1 MAYVPDWALNTM
13 HQDLESKLK
22 ACSTLPSPPKVAS
35 ELIQLAH
42 DPEADIQ
49 AIAKIL
55 QMDPALSIKI
65 LRVANSPLYA
75 NRRNVETLAQATLII
90 GLNGILALALSFSL
104 VKSFRGEKTNGLNY
118 PQYWQRALIGASI
131 SRAIGEASSLVS
143 LEELFTAALMQDIGM
158 LALDRVLPKLY
169 KHPTFNQT
177 SHRHVIAYEQ
187 EHIGTTHAAVGGW
200 LLGNW
205 NLPERLQLAISAS
218 DDPER
223 VPATDDRIHFI
234 RCVALS
240 GMIAELYLTHAKG
253 QQVVDVSEKGKEWL
267 GFTPETFTEILTKL
281 KGLVSQS
288 EDLFECKIQD
298 NLSAETLLETAKE
311 ALLIRNMQA
320 FKQVEALKHN
330 TVILETRYHN
340 LEESSRLDSLT
351 GAYNRSYLDEVIETT
366 FEAASMNTAPLS
378 FLFVDLD
385 HFKKVN
391 DTYGHQ
397 HGDNILRAVAE
408 ILKAQTRNTDIVGRY
423 GGEEFFVVM
432 PGVNGPMAET
442 VCNRINTAFRLHTHD
457 VGPNQ
462 SLAVTVSLG
471 IATLEDGHIFESAH
485 EMIGAA
491 DQALYA
497 SKSQGRDRWTAYKT
511 LPASHHRQ
519 SHSIK

>member
-1 MAYVPDWALNTM
+1 MNR
-13 HQDLESKLK
+13 DLEAKLK

-42 DPEADIQ
+42 DPEAAIQ
-49 AIAKIL
+49 DVAKIL

-65 LRVANSPLYA
+65 LRVANSTLYA

-104 VKSFRGEKTNGLNY
+104 VKSFRGEKMNGLNY
-118 PQYWQRALIGASI
+118 PLYWQRALIGASI

-143 LEELFTAALMQDIGM
+143 LEELFTATLMQDIGM
-158 LALDRVLPKLY
+158 LALDRILPKLY
-169 KHPTFNQT
+169 RDPNFNQT
-177 SHRHVIAYEQ
+177 RHQQVIMHEQ
-187 EHIGTTHAAVGGW
+187 EHIGTTHSAIGGW
-200 LLGNW
+200 LLANW
-205 NLPERLQLAISAS
+205 NLPERLQLAVSAS
-218 DDPER
+218 DEPER
-223 VPATDDRIHFI
+223 VPVTDDRSHFI

-253 QQVVDVSEKGKEWL
+253 QQVVEVSEKGKDWL
-267 GFTPETFTEILTKL
+267 GFTPEAFTEILTKL
-281 KGLVSQS
+281 KGLVSHS
-288 EDLFECKIQD
+288 EDMFDCKIQND
-298 NLSAETLLETAKE
+298 LSAETLLETAKE

-320 FKQVEALKHN
+320 FRQVETLKHN
-330 TVILETRYHN
+330 TVILESRYQN

-351 GAYNRSYLDEVIETT
+351 GVYNRSYLDEVIETA
-366 FEAASMNTAPLS
+366 FESASMNATSLS

-391 DTYGHQ
+391 ETYGHQ
-397 HGDNILRAVAE
+397 HGDHILRAVAK

-423 GGEEFFVVM
+423 GGEEFFIVM
-432 PGVNGPMAET
+432 PGVNGEMAET
-442 VCNRINTAFRLHTHD
+442 VCHRVNTAFRLHTHD
-457 VGPNQ
+457 VGTNQ
-462 SLAVTVSLG
+462 SITVTVSLG
-471 IATLEDGHIFESAH
+471 IATLEDGHMFESSH

-511 LPASHHRQ
+511 LPVVFHRK
-519 SHSIK
+519 SHSLN

>member
-1 MAYVPDWALNTM
+1 MN
-13 HQDLESKLK
+13 QDLEAKLK

-35 ELIQLAH
+35 ALIQLAH
-42 DPEADIQ
+42 DPEAAIQ
-49 AIAKIL
+49 DVAEIL

-104 VKSFRGEKTNGLNY
+104 VKSFRGEKMNGLNY
-118 PQYWQRALIGASI
+118 PRYWQRALIGASI
-131 SRAIGEASSLVS
+131 SRAIGQASSLAS

-158 LALDRVLPKLY
+158 LALDRVLPKFY
-169 KHPTFNQT
+169 KNPKFDQT
-177 SHRHVIAYEQ
+177 YHHHVIAYEQ
-187 EHIGTTHAAVGGW
+187 EHLGTTHAAIGGW
-200 LLGNW
+200 LLANW
-205 NLPERLQLAISAS
+205 KLPERLQLAVSAS

-223 VPATDDRIHFI
+223 VPCSDDRSQFI

-240 GMIAELYLTHAKG
+240 GMIAELYLTHAKE
-253 QQVVDVSEKGKEWL
+253 QQVVDVSEKGKDWL
-267 GFTPETFTEILTKL
+267 GLTPETFTEILTKL

-288 EDLFECKIQD
+288 EEVFDCKIQD
-298 NLSAETLLETAKE
+298 NLSAESLLETAKE

-320 FKQVEALKHN
+320 FKQVETLKHN
-330 TVILETRYHN
+330 TVILESRYHN

-351 GAYNRSYLDEVIETT
+351 GAYNRSYLDDVIETA
-366 FEAASMNTAPLS
+366 FESASVNATPLS

-397 HGDNILRAVAE
+397 HGDNILKAVAK

-423 GGEEFFVVM
+423 GGEEFFIVM
-432 PGVNGPMAET
+432 PGVNGAMAEM
-442 VCNRINTAFRLHTHD
+442 VCNRVNAAFRLHTHN
-457 VGPNQ
+457 VGPHQ
-462 SLAVTVSLG
+462 SLTVTVSLG
-471 IATLEDGHIFESAH
+471 IATLEDGQLFDSAH

-511 LPASHHRQ
+511 LPTSSQRH
-519 SHSIK
+519 SHSIP